1 MSITFVLY
9 TTLNFLVFYWWRKI
23 ILTRTFSVAYAPT
36 TVEKSPK
43 LAAQTLRTWKSGSR
57 QRAAKRSKK
66 ISSDISFPI
75 KGAILLSNC
84 QSQSQGRRRKIISL
98 DIFRGI
104 IIWASK
110 QGMAPQLVIGI
121 TSSTY
126 MVKCEI
132 TWQWTHTFD
141 IEKILHKNDIHI
153 ID

>member
-1 MSITFVLY
+1 MSVIFWLFFKHIKKTVHQYTIEQYFCFVH
-9 TTLNFLVFYWWRKI
+9 NVKFFVFHWWRKI

-98 DIFRGI
+98 DIFRVM

-110 QGMAPQLVIGI
+110 QG
-121 TSSTY
+121 
-126 MVKCEI
+126 
-132 TWQWTHTFD
+132 
-141 IEKILHKNDIHI
+141 I
-153 ID
+153 INW